1 MIPLPTRR
9 AAIRIGGAGLLSLP
23 QLLAADSFPAPPSL
37 PALLA
42 ALTEQ
47 LALPDG
53 SEVKFPVDS
62 FAKHCLL
69 NGIDQLGYI
78 LSFEDAITK
87 YEQSRP

>member
-1 MIPLPTRR
+1 MSKDVHSKLMATVTADRSARVQVDLESQTLTLP
-9 AAIRIGGAGLLSLP
+9 GGEKV
-23 QLLAADSFPAPPSL
+23 
-37 PALLA
+37 
-42 ALTEQ
+42 T
-47 LALPDG
+47 
-53 SEVKFPVDS
+53 FPVDS